1 MMSKFIELHDNETKS
16 PISINVNNIADFHVD
31 YDGQTAVD
39 VGRDAYLVTE
49 SYDEVKAIIKDAGVL
64 IHKADPRLNLTKP
77 LTMDDLRNMIGEP
90 VWNSN
95 NGKWYLMLKV
105 REDLDPELAVVQDS
119 DAKIEVFSP
128 EELIKFPLYRMKQ
141 EVK

>member
-1 MMSKFIELHDNETKS
+1 MLKFIELHDKDTDMKMSFNVDNVTVFREQVIETEREGFE
-16 PISINVNNIADFHVD
+16 VA
-31 YDGQTAVD
+31 
-39 VGRDAYLVTE
+39 E
-49 SYDEVKAIIKDAGVL
+49 SYEEIKQLIHDVGVL
-64 IHKADPRLNLTKP
+64 IHKPDPRLNLTTP
-77 LTMDDLRNMIGEP
+77 LTMDDLREMIGEP

-141 EVK
+141 EAE

>member
-39 VGRDAYLVTE
+39 VGRDAYLVAE
-49 SYDEVKAIIKDAGVL
+49 IYDEVKALIKDAGVL
-64 IHKADPRLNLTKP
+64 IHKADPRLNLIKP
-77 LTMDDLRNMIGEP
+77 LTMEDLKDMEGEP

-95 NGKWYLMLKV
+95 TLKWMIVHRFVEAEGDLAPIVWFV
-105 REDLDPELAVVQDS
+105 RDDGQFTNMVVD
-119 DAKIEVFSP
+119 D
-128 EELIKFPLYRMKQ
+128 LIKFPLYRMRQ
-141 EVK
+141 

>member
-1 MMSKFIELHDNETKS
+1 MMSKFIEVHF
-16 PISINVNNIADFHVD
+16 PIEDKVFFNVEDILCFFTRDDDTIIRAK
-31 YDGQTAVD
+31 DGNCYA
-39 VGRDAYLVTE
+39 VTE
-49 SYDEVKAIIKDAGVL
+49 FYDEVKALIKDAGVL
-64 IHKADPRLNLTKP
+64 IHKPDPRLNLTTP
-77 LTMDDLRNMIGEP
+77 LTMDDLREMIGEP
-90 VWNSN
+90 IWNSN

-128 EELIKFPLYRMKQ
+128 EELIKFPLYRMNQ

>member
-1 MMSKFIELHDNETKS
+1 MMSKFIELHWHGE
-16 PISINVNNIADFHVD
+16 PASINVDSISIFKDMEFKD
-31 YDGQTAVD
+31 IS
-39 VGRDAYLVTE
+39 GREYSIDE

-77 LTMDDLRNMIGEP
+77 LTMNDLREMIGEP

-105 REDLDPELAVVQDS
+105 RDDLDPELAVVQDS

-128 EELIKFPLYRMKQ
+128 EELIKFPLYRMNQ
-141 EVK
+141 EIK

>member
-1 MMSKFIELHDNETKS
+1 MLKFIVLHF
-16 PISINVNNIADFHVD
+16 PIEGEVSFNVEDILCFFARDD
-31 YDGQTAVD
+31 DTIIRAKDGNCYA
-39 VGRDAYLVTE
+39 VTE
-49 SYDEVKAIIKDAGVL
+49 SYDEVKALIHDVGVL
-64 IHKADPRLNLTKP
+64 IHKPDPRLNLTKP

-105 REDLDPELAVVQDS
+105 RDDLDPELAVVQDS

-128 EELIKFPLYRMKQ
+128 EELIKFPLYRMNQ
-141 EVK
+141 EIK

>member
-1 MMSKFIELHDNETKS
+1 MLKFIELHF
-16 PISINVNNIADFHVD
+16 PIEGEVSFNVEDILCFFERDDDTIIRAK
-31 YDGQTAVD
+31 DGNCYA
-39 VGRDAYLVTE
+39 VTE
-49 SYDEVKAIIKDAGVL
+49 SYDEVKTLIKDAGVL
-64 IHKADPRLNLTKP
+64 IHKPDPRLNLTTP

-141 EVK
+141 EAE